1 MLCHGCNL
9 KIPSKRK
16 AQKTA
21 YCMILFILNIQNKQ
35 VHREVRRTEGLLE
48 LGIGVLVVGNGER
61 LLMGHK
67 RVFGGMIKIS

>member
-1 MLCHGCNL
+1 
-9 KIPSKRK
+9 
-16 AQKTA
+16 
-21 YCMILFILNIQNKQ
+21 MILFILNIQNKQ